1 MNRGVV
7 SGAAAAW
14 LITAAP
20 AATQTFPTEVDAG
33 CRQGVCTRIEFLSRE
48 EEARTPGGALY
59 RVRFRQGRIAGSR
72 VVWRQP
78 EEAYAHCS
86 INRPAYI
93 FRAPGARGW
102 TAHLLAPGYAE
113 ALAGYNTDSHRAYS
127 IVCHGVAEIDGPM
140 ARAVRNSQGYPARL
154 AREVGQVELTEP
166 RQILE
171 AR

>member
-1 MNRGVV
+1 MNSGVV
-7 SGAAAAW
+7 LGAALAA
-14 LITAAP
+14 LIAAAP
-20 AATQTFPTEVDAG
+20 AAAQTFPTEVDAG
-33 CRQGVCTRIEFLSRE
+33 CRQGVCTRLEFLSRL
-48 EEARTPGGALY
+48 EEARTAGGALY
-59 RVRFRQGRIAGSR
+59 RVRFRQGRVTGSR

-93 FRAPGARGW
+93 FRAPGSQAW

-154 AREVGQVELTEP
+154 AREVAQIELSDP

-171 AR
+171 TR